1 MSVQI
6 AEITRNET
14 GERARLL
21 RIAPHYAAS
30 PELLAQVD
38 EFVAGGARNPG
49 MARVLIQARDIVEKV
64 LRARALP
71 S

>member
-1 MSVQI
+1 MSMQI

-21 RIAPHYAAS
+21 RIAPYYAAS
-30 PELLAQVD
+30 PKLLAQVD
-38 EFVAGGARNPG
+38 EFVAGGARSRHG
-49 MARVLIQARDIVEKV
+49 RVLIQARDIVEKV